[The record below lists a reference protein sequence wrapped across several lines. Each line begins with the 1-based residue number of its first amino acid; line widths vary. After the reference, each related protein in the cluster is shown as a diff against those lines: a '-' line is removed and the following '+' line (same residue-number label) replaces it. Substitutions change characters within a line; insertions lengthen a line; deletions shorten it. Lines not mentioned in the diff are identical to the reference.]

1 MLFENFRGTETLKDF
16 QYLAPASVSQAVEHL
31 AFDDPAALAGG
42 TDILVQIR
50 EGLRQVDRIV
60 DLKKIPELAE
70 LKYSAEAG
78 LTLGASVSCS
88 RIQESNDASLYPALI
103 DAVSLL
109 GSWQIQSRASV
120 GGNLCN
126 ASPSADAIPPLIVHK
141 AQCVIAGPERERQVS
156 VESFCSGPGKN
167 VLEKGELLVRML
179 LPSPSPRSGSAY
191 LRFIPRNEMDIAVV
205 GVASQVQ
212 LDPSGQVVESARI
225 ALAAVAPTPVL
236 AEEAGQW
243 LSGKPAT
250 EATYL
255 EAGERAKS
263 SASPIDD
270 KRGTAEYR
278 THLVGVLTKR
288 TLAQAAERARQSG

>member
-1 MLFENFRGTETLKDF
+1 MRFENYCDTETLKDF
-16 QYLAPASVSQAVEHL
+16 QYVAPASVSQAVEQL
-31 AFDDPAALAGG
+31 AENDAAALAGG

-70 LKYSAEAG
+70 LKYSAETG
-78 LTLGASVSCS
+78 LALGASVSCS
-88 RIQESNDASLYPALI
+88 RIQDAKDASLYPALI

-126 ASPSADAIPPLIVHK
+126 ASPSADSIPPLIVHK
-141 AQCVIAGPERERQVS
+141 AQCVIAGPDRERQVA
-156 VESFCSGPGKN
+156 VESFCTGPGKN
-167 VLEKGELLVRML
+167 VLEKGELLVRLL
-179 LPSPSPRSGSAY
+179 LPPPSARSGSAY

-205 GVASQVQ
+205 GAAAWVQ
-212 LDPSGQVVESARI
+212 LDQSGQIVESARV

-255 EAGERAKS
+255 EAGELAKR

-270 KRGTAEYR
+270 KRGSAEFR

-288 TLAQAAERARQSG
+288 TLARAVERARQSG